1 MKDELKYE
9 QSPLR
14 IDYSEKKLIRMHL
27 NENLVLPQSFLRAV
41 SIRCFV
47 RLESRYYPSELDS
60 GEMFELLVEIS
71 KYCNCSTDNV
81 CLGDGSDQLIDLLFR
96 MKLKK
101 RNDSLV
107 TVNPTFSIYELLA
120 KRQGA
125 RTFNVPL
132 KQFDSDDPFALA
144 EDLLIKTCKSKNAK
158 VLALASPN
166 NPTGVQYPIEQI
178 KRIVEALPNVTIL
191 LDEAYVEYASYN
203 ASRLISK
210 YKNLLIMRTFSKA
223 FALASHRLGYFLSGD
238 DGFVKSFNEEYQ
250 YPYPVAAFGV
260 LIATMLLRNKAQ
272 VIQSANRTKEL
283 RKELSDKLG
292 EGKLPLRPC
301 ADSEANFILTQSNY
315 ARKIASELLER
326 YSIAVKLIE
335 SIGQTK
341 GFVRITVGT
350 TQLNEKLL
358 YALRRINSE
367 SV

>member
-1 MKDELKYE
+1 MKDGLKYE

-27 NENLVLPQSFLRAV
+27 NENLVLPQSFLRAI
-41 SIRCFV
+41 SIRCLD

-60 GEMFELLVEIS
+60 GEMFDLLVEIS

-101 RNDSLV
+101 TSDLLV
-107 TVNPTFSIYELLA
+107 TINPTFSIYELLA

-125 RTFNVPL
+125 RTFSIPL
-132 KQFDSDDPFALA
+132 KRYNSEDPFALA
-144 EDLLIKTCKSKNAK
+144 EDTLIKTCKSKNAK

-166 NPTGVQYPIEQI
+166 NPTGVQYPIEQV
-178 KRIVEALPNVTIL
+178 KRIIEALPNVTIL

-203 ASRLISK
+203 ACRLISQ

-238 DGFVKSFNEEYQ
+238 LGFVKSFNEEYQ

-260 LIATMLLRNKAQ
+260 LIATVLLRNRAQ
-272 VIQSANRTKEL
+272 VIESANRTKEL

-292 EGKLPLRPC
+292 EGKLSLHPC
-301 ADSEANFILTQSNY
+301 SNSEANFVLAQSNE
-315 ARKIASELLER
+315 ARKIASELLEK
-326 YSIAVKLIE
+326 YSIAIKLIE
-335 SIGQTK
+335 SIGTTK

-350 TQLNEKLL
+350 AQLNERLL
-358 YALRRINSE
+358 YSLRRISF
-367 SV
+367 